1 MRQKNQWKRRTDN
14 RNNTIWIEKKQMEKT
29 NYLKDQN
36 ERTETPKAKYVQN
49 ILVHIQVIQVPDIQ
63 EGRTKI
69 YSEQ

>member
-1 MRQKNQWKRRTDN
+1 
-14 RNNTIWIEKKQMEKT
+14 MEKT